1 MYMAYALNKRFFY
14 SLKKNMN
21 PEELVR
27 NTWYVVYLKG
37 TKKVIGEIVFTSY
50 DKVKDSIVVSHA
62 IPFALKKI
70 CVESMLQGCSNY
82 EYRRVNELNYPKGHI
97 AAKSPYYLRSWDA
110 L

>member
-1 MYMAYALNKRFFY
+1 MT
-14 SLKKNMN
+14 

-50 DKVKDSIVVSHA
+50 DKAKDSLVVSHA
-62 IPFALKKI
+62 IPLALRKV
-70 CVESMLQGCSNY
+70 CVESVLQGCSKY
-82 EYRRVNELNYPKGHI
+82 EYRRVEDLKYPKGHVH
-97 AAKSPYYLRSWDA
+97 ASSPYYLRSWDA

>member
-1 MYMAYALNKRFFY
+1 MT
-14 SLKKNMN
+14 

-50 DKVKDSIVVSHA
+50 DKVKDSIVVIHA
-62 IPFALKKI
+62 IPLALRKV
-70 CVESMLQGCSNY
+70 CVESMLQGASLY
-82 EYRRVNELNYPKGHI
+82 EYRRVGDLKYPRGHI
-97 AAKSPYYLRSWDA
+97 PVSSPYYLRSWDA